1 MHLKEMWQM
10 YLKIELPL
18 ISVGVVW
25 GKKWKWSQKEKKNEP
40 QMKEKS

>member
-1 MHLKEMWQM
+1 M